1 MKQISVITDNRS
13 GVLAELSH
21 ALAARNVNIESID
34 GEAARETGVV
44 TLTVDR
50 YDEALLALQEAGFQA
65 VSEDALIVRLTDAP
79 GALARVAE
87 RFKSEAINIKSL
99 RILRRDGGFAV
110 VALVTEDNERAR
122 LLVGDLL
129 VG

>member
-21 ALAARNVNIESID
+21 ALAARDVNIESID

-50 YDEALLALQEAGFQA
+50 YDEALLALREAGFQA

-122 LLVGDLL
+122 LLVSDLL

>member
-13 GVLAELSH
+13 GILAELSQ
-21 ALAARNVNIESID
+21 ALAAREVNIESID
-34 GEAARETGVV
+34 GEAAFETGVV

-87 RFKSEAINIKSL
+87 RFKSDALNIRSL
-99 RILRRDGGFAV
+99 RFLRREGGFAL

-122 LLVGDLL
+122 LLVDDLL

>member
-1 MKQISVITDNRS
+1 
-13 GVLAELSH
+13 
-21 ALAARNVNIESID
+21 
-34 GEAARETGVV
+34 V

-87 RFKSEAINIKSL
+87 RFKSDALNIRSL
-99 RILRRDGGFAV
+99 RFLRREGGFAL

-122 LLVGDLL
+122 LLVDDLL

>member
-13 GVLAELSH
+13 GVLAELSQ
-21 ALAARNVNIESID
+21 ALAARDVNIESID

-44 TLTVDR
+44 TLTVDQ
-50 YDEALLALQEAGFQA
+50 YDEALQALQEAGFFA

-87 RFKSEAINIKSL
+87 RFKTEAINIKSL

-122 LLVGDLL
+122 LLVSDLL

>member
-13 GVLAELSH
+13 GILAELSQ
-21 ALAARNVNIESID
+21 ALAVREVNIESID
-34 GEAARETGVV
+34 GEAAFETGVV

-87 RFKSEAINIKSL
+87 RFKSDALNIRSL
-99 RILRRDGGFAV
+99 RFLRREGGFAL

-122 LLVGDLL
+122 LLVDDLL

>member
-13 GVLAELSH
+13 GILAELSQ
-21 ALAARNVNIESID
+21 ALAAREVNIESID
-34 GEAARETGVV
+34 GEAAFETGVV

-87 RFKSEAINIKSL
+87 RFKSDALNIRSL
-99 RILRRDGGFAV
+99 RFLRREGGFALF
-110 VALVTEDNERAR
+110 ARVTEDNDRAR
-122 LLVGDLL
+122 LLVDDVL

>member
-21 ALAARNVNIESID
+21 ALAARDVNIESID